1 MDNVK
6 EAWQMWDEAVAG
18 AVFGGFETL
27 FRVDIRSSPCPHTVD
42 LFAVRTPTIL
52 VTWALAYLAIVFVG
66 LLTIKPADKS
76 AKVRDAI
83 AWRILAKLCNPSRTR
98 ADSRTFRPW
107 STIKPRP

>member
-1 MDNVK
+1 MDSAVMDNVK

-27 FRVDIRSSPCPHTVD
+27 FGEDIRSSPCPHTVD

-66 LLTIKPADKS
+66 LLKRSEHIVTTAM
-76 AKVRDAI
+76 
-83 AWRILAKLCNPSRTR
+83 L
-98 ADSRTFRPW
+98 
-107 STIKPRP
+107 